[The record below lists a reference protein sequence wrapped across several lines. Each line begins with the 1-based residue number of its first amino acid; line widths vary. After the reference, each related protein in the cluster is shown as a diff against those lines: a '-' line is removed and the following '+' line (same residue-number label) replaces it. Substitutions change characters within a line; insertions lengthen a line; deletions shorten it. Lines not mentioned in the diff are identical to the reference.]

1 MGFNSAFKGLSGLQV
16 FIQRLFGSSF
26 IALTSCNIRVCKF
39 CSHRPS
45 EGSAVEQDNHE
56 RHKYP
61 CQRY

>member
-1 MGFNSAFKGLSGLQV
+1 V
-16 FIQRLFGSSF
+16 FIQRLFGSSV